1 MCCYGIAVLVMLL
14 VVGVVFFVTSGRSTG
29 LILLGMQTSNPGKHS
44 IYDTKLKTDVA
55 IPKHRQAVYTARY
68 TAEDICVTQK
78 SYAGKLRETESR

>member
-1 MCCYGIAVLVMLL
+1 MFFCYFWSEHWSYL
-14 VVGVVFFVTSGRSTG
+14 TG
-29 LILLGMQTSNPGKHS
+29 YANNPGKHS